1 MKALDPFVINFASL
15 KKGKQSLTILLD
27 NKFFAN
33 FDFFDFDQVQL
44 KTNIEIE
51 KQENI
56 FNFFLVIS
64 GCVDVLCDLSMETF
78 KLPVSSN
85 FNFSVK
91 FGDATKNINDELLV
105 FPHGTKDF
113 NISQQIYETVV
124 LSVPEKKIHPGVR
137 DGSLKSVI
145 LEKLESLKPN
155 SKKFPRSNDPRWNK
169 LKDLLN

>member
-1 MKALDPFVINFASL
+1 M
-15 KKGKQSLTILLD
+15 
-27 NKFFAN
+27 
-33 FDFFDFDQVQL
+33 
-44 KTNIEIE
+44 
-51 KQENI
+51 
-56 FNFFLVIS
+56 VIS
-64 GCVDVLCDLSMETF
+64 GSVDVLCDLSMETF

-91 FGDATKNINDELLV
+91 FGDAIKNINDELLV

-155 SKKFPRSNDPRWNK
+155 NKKFPRSNDPRWNK